1 MDWSKVVGLVKS
13 AAPIL
18 GTCIG
23 GPAGTAVGGLAGGAI
38 SLIASAFGIE
48 DADNPEAVY
57 EAIKADPDAVIKLK
71 TIELNNKTELERIAL
86 QRDQA
91 QLADIQN
98 ARTREIEMA
107 KATGK
112 KDINLYVLAWTI
124 VAGFFGSVVLLTFV
138 ELPESSS
145 QAIFLLCGALI
156 AGFGSVMNY
165 FFGTT
170 KSSGDKTALLAMKRG

>member
-1 MDWSKVVGLVKS
+1 MDWSKVVGLVKK

-38 SLIASAFGIE
+38 SLIASAFGVE
-48 DADNPEAVY
+48 NADDPEAIY
-57 EAIKADPDAVIKLK
+57 NAISADPDAVIKLK
-71 TIELNNKTELERIAL
+71 QIELNNKTELERIAL
-86 QRDQA
+86 QRDQFYL
-91 QLADIQN
+91 QDTQN

-112 KDINLYVLAWTI
+112 KDINLYVLAWTV
-124 VAGFFGSVVLLTFV
+124 VAGFFGCIVLLTFV
-138 ELPESSS
+138 NLPDTSS
-145 QAIFLLCGALI
+145 QALYLLCGALI

-170 KSSGDKTALLAMKRG
+170 KSSGDKTTLLAMKR